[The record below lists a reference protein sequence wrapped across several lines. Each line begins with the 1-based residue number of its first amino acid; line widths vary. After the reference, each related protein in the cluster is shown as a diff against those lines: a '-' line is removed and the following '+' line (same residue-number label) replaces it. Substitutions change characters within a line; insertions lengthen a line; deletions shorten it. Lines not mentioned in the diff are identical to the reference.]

1 MATFIAKL
9 FTNTI
14 RRQLEMDQIEEE
26 YETTLKPKLNTA
38 AKQFMDA
45 LCVYITNTTINKCK
59 KDTITSS
66 RKTIDNETEQLL
78 SDCFKNKRVDLLKY
92 IPIPKQNNKNIK
104 GGGAAGAGDDEGAGA
119 AVAGAM
125 GVGAMKAGV
134 AGAGAAG
141 AGAAAGAGPS
151 LPDLNAK
158 QLNSAASPMQNIANP
173 LSQVSNATT
182 GNILDTIKPSSETTK
197 PLFKTTKPKDIL
209 DAYTKA
215 VTELLHCDT
224 NMHTYINNHVIIPTF
239 DVAKSS
245 VKTRTFP
252 ALEELA
258 KETTLQHMKVCIQLI
273 NSQLASYVTALRIA
287 KKQPKDVYV
296 SVATEIVPYYI
307 NGLFVLYIYVI
318 YSSIVGLTL
327 DINDKTI
334 STHIST
340 LKEYEPHVYGKL
352 KELKYPPNVVNLAG
366 MKLPAQWINQETKK
380 NNIETIPNSKTVIGK
395 FTSLFDK
402 SENNKIKG
410 GRSKNKT
417 KHSRSSAS
425 NRKTRR
431 KRKTC

>member
-104 GGGAAGAGDDEGAGA
+104 GGGAAGAGA
-119 AVAGAM
+119 
-125 GVGAMKAGV
+125 

-141 AGAAAGAGPS
+141 AGPS
-151 LPDLNAK
+151 LHGLNAK

-173 LSQVSNATT
+173 LGQVSNATT

-224 NMHTYINNHVIIPTF
+224 NMHTYINNHVIIPAF

-287 KKQPKDVYV
+287 KNQSVEVYK

-307 NGLFVLYIYVI
+307 RALFVLYIYVI
-318 YSSIVGLTL
+318 YSNIVGLTL
-327 DINDKTI
+327 EINDKTI

-340 LKEYEPHVYGKL
+340 LKEYEPHEYGKL
-352 KELKYPPNVVNLAG
+352 NELTYPPNVVNLAG
-366 MKLPAQWINQETKK
+366 MKLPAQWITQDTKK
-380 NNIETIPNSKTVIGK
+380 NNIETIPNLKTVIGK
-395 FTSLFDK
+395 FTTLFDK

>member
-1 MATFIAKL
+1 MATFIANL
-9 FTNTI
+9 FTKTI
-14 RRQLEMDQIEEE
+14 RKQLEMDQIEEE

-45 LCVYITNTTINKCK
+45 LCVYITNTSINKCK
-59 KDTITSS
+59 KNTITSS

-104 GGGAAGAGDDEGAGA
+104 GGGG
-119 AVAGAM
+119 
-125 GVGAMKAGV
+125 
-134 AGAGAAG
+134 
-141 AGAAAGAGPS
+141 
-151 LPDLNAK
+151 
-158 QLNSAASPMQNIANP
+158 IANP
-173 LSQVSNATT
+173 VGQLSNATT

-197 PLFKTTKPKDIL
+197 PIFNSTKPKDIL

-224 NMHTYINNHVIIPTF
+224 NMHTYINNHVIIPAF

-273 NSQLASYVTALRIA
+273 NSQLASYVTVLRIL
-287 KKQPKDVYV
+287 KKQPKDVYE

-327 DINDKTI
+327 EINDTTI

-340 LKEYEPHVYGKL
+340 LNEYKLYADDKL
-352 KELKYPPNVVNLAG
+352 KKLEYPRNVVNLAG

-380 NNIETIPNSKTVIGK
+380 NNIETIQKTETVIDNFK
-395 FTSLFDK
+395 KLLAKHD
-402 SENNKIKG
+402 NDNKTKG
-410 GRSKNKT
+410 GGSKNKT